1 MAGAHRLLHIDPCL
15 DEPTEMLFLSLRV
28 NKMVSLISPLK
39 TIYDER
45 AKYPMLF
52 VDAIKERTNKM
63 IPAENTPVSR
73 T

>member
-1 MAGAHRLLHIDPCL
+1 
-15 DEPTEMLFLSLRV
+15 MLFLSLRV